1 MGKMKDNGK
10 GGPVVTFAKGLLT
23 GTIEAI
29 ICYPTELVKTT
40 LQLQSKSKPVYSGM
54 LVCLYFGRLLDTS

>member
-1 MGKMKDNGK
+1 MGKIKDSGK

-40 LQLQSKSKPVYSGM
+40 LQLQSKTNPMYNGM
-54 LVCLYFGRLLDTS
+54 LV

>member
-1 MGKMKDNGK
+1 M
-10 GGPVVTFAKGLLT
+10 GGPPSDNKNSSVLNSIAKGFMT

-40 LQLQSKSKPVYSGM
+40 LQLQSKTNPQYKGM
-54 LVCLYFGRLLDTS
+54 VVNLRKENRK